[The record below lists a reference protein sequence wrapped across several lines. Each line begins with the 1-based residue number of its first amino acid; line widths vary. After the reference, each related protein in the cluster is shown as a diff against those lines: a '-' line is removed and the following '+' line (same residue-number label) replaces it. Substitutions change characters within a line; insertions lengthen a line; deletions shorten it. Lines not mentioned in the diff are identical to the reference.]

1 MLRRV
6 VLPVV
11 LVALAAAACGG
22 GEEPAA
28 VEDTAPAVEVPP
40 FEVVKD
46 EGRVTELLSEGVD
59 ADGARAVIDAWVRT
73 RTAGR
78 GSRAVRLS
86 RCRMRA
92 WWCAA
97 PSGWRTRRRLRCSRG
112 AGSHPG
118 TARGR
123 WWRWTARNRWHE
135 GGPAPGGVGAFPV

>member
-46 EGRVTELLSEGVD
+46 EGRETELLSEGVEYLWVN
-59 ADGARAVIDAWVRT
+59 GTAVIEQGQAAADALPGRVLRH
-73 RTAGR
+73 RPPAGT
-78 GSRAVRLS
+78 
-86 RCRMRA
+86 CD
-92 WWCAA
+92 
-97 PSGWRTRRRLRCSRG
+97 
-112 AGSHPG
+112 
-118 TARGR
+118 
-123 WWRWTARNRWHE
+123 
-135 GGPAPGGVGAFPV
+135 PAPRPAD